1 MPLIVPVPRDGQV
14 PLSFAQERLW
24 FVHNLD
30 TRLLAYNEAVALRL
44 EGILEEAALC
54 WSLDEVLRR
63 HESLRTVFPETGGSA
78 VQRILSPEPFRI
90 LSVDLRALP
99 GALREEEARRL
110 GAAQAQRRFDLVT
123 GPLVHGLLMR
133 LDERDHAVIFFFH
146 HIVFDGWSMSVF
158 SRELSALYGARLAG
172 RPSPLPPLPVQY
184 ADFAVWQ
191 RRWLQGE
198 VLERQV
204 AYWRERLAG
213 VPVLDLPTD
222 RPRPAVPVSPGGW
235 LSFQLSPAL
244 NENLRAQPRTG
255 AYPVHDSPGCLPG
268 APPALY
274 RAGRRSGRLAD
285 RQSPP
290 G

>member
-99 GALREEEARRL
+99 GALREEKARRL

-184 ADFAVWQ
+184 ADFAVLATPMAAG
-191 RRWLQGE
+191 RGARTAGGL
-198 VLERQV
+198 
-204 AYWRERLAG
+204 LAG
-213 VPVLDLPTD
+213 TPSGSP
-222 RPRPAVPVSPGGW
+222 RARPAYRPSP
-235 LSFQLSPAL
+235 
-244 NENLRAQPRTG
+244 
-255 AYPVHDSPGCLPG
+255 PGCAGLP
-268 APPALY
+268 
-274 RAGRRSGRLAD
+274 GRLAVLPTQPRPEREPARSAAD
-285 RQSPP
+285 RGIPCS
-290 G
+290 